1 MYPNTKREVERTE
14 TLAAG
19 TAGVRPVRTVHVS
32 LIATSCKQDEIVDF
46 DKRINDSDVALGTR
60 ALLLCYLVAMSS
72 PSHLPKVVREFI
84 AWIGRHT
91 GASRQIQPG
100 LALIRVLASHT
111 LCTCPP
117 TAARISERRVR
128 CQ

>member
-1 MYPNTKREVERTE
+1 MYLNTKLQVARTE
-14 TLAAG
+14 TPAAG

-32 LIATSCKQDEIVDF
+32 LIATSLFQDEIVDF

-60 ALLLCYLVAMSS
+60 ALILCYLVAMSS

-91 GASRQIQPG
+91 GASRQIEPG
-100 LALIRVLASHT
+100 LPLIRRGLS
-111 LCTCPP
+111 LKMR
-117 TAARISERRVR
+117 RIGSFNMHVA
-128 CQ
+128 